1 MIGWQELLIVMIIVM
16 LIFGTS
22 KISGIGKSMGTAIRD
37 FRDSM
42 KGEPEK
48 EQPPAESPKKEE
60 TASEKTA
67 QEEAGKTK

>member
-1 MIGWQELLIVMIIVM
+1 MIGWQELIIIMVIVM

-42 KGEPEK
+42 KGEPEEK
-48 EQPPAESPKKEE
+48 TPVEPKKEE
-60 TASEKTA
+60 PKSEETPK
-67 QEEAGKTK
+67 EEAGKIK

>member
-1 MIGWQELLIVMIIVM
+1 VIGWQELIIVMVIVM

-42 KGEPEK
+42 KGEPEGNTPD
-48 EQPPAESPKKEE
+48 EPNKEE
-60 TASEKTA
+60 PKSEDTPK
-67 QEEAGKTK
+67 EEAGKIK

>member
-1 MIGWQELLIVMIIVM
+1 MIGWQELLIVMVIVM

-42 KGEPEK
+42 KGESEEEK
-48 EQPPAESPKKEE
+48 ISDGTQEEKASEE
-60 TASEKTA
+60 TPN
-67 QEEAGKTK
+67 EAGKK